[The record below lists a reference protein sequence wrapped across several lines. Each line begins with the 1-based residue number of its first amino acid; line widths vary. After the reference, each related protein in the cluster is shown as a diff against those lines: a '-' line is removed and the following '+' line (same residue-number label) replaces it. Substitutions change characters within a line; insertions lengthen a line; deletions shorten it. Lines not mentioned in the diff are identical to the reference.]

1 MTETEN
7 FDLKVCVYCAQPFRR
22 IRDSK
27 GRVVAIVCGCDDRS
41 EIGLGMALIYAAG
54 AIAVIVVIGLALL
67 GVL

>member
-22 IRDSK
+22 IRDHK

-41 EIGLGMALIYAAG
+41 EFGFGFALIYASG